1 MPTPEFGQAFVKP
14 QSGGVESGIRRFFG
28 GISDRKRELN
38 NFQLQ
43 AQLHEIKAGVDTR
56 EINNR
61 TTHRVAAEGAGKAYV
76 ESHGYKEGLAY
87 KKKHDRWNAKFA
99 KDNVDDLKDNPIYVG
114 VGEVSAKGVKQQ
126 KAASV
131 RYPGSPNSQK
141 ADTSE
146 TKTGTTVNGTDTS
159 SYNASV
165 FNANPTTPNTS
176 AAEKPAKPKRG
187 KKAAAA
193 KPANVKKTSS
203 GGGLTEVRNSDVE
216 TGNR

>member
-1 MPTPEFGQAFVKP
+1 MPLPEYGQSFVRP
-14 QSGGVESGIRRFFG
+14 QSGGANAWINKLFG
-28 GISDRKRELN
+28 GIGDAKRERSMA
-38 NFQLQ
+38 QLQ
-43 AQLHEIKAGVDTR
+43 LDVHEAKAGIDTR

-61 TTHRVAAEGAGKAYV
+61 TTHRVAAEGSGKAYV

-99 KDNVDDLKDNPIYVG
+99 KDNVEALKDNPIYVG
-114 VGEVSAKGVKQQ
+114 VGEVSSKGVKQQ

-146 TKTGTTVNGTDTS
+146 TKTGTINDMDTS
-159 SYNASV
+159 SYTSSV
-165 FNANPTTPNTS
+165 FNASPNTPNTS

-187 KKAAAA
+187 KKATAA

-203 GGGLTEVRNSDVE
+203 GGGLTVVRNSDVE